1 MFSNSG
7 KGWMDN
13 AAVTIS
19 TGQQSHVFNV
29 VFCLFSTLKLPSTP
43 STERLLEPPPITPS
57 LTRRSFHSLRSK
69 SLLPPSDNSH
79 STGEFRYEK
88 TISPREWFEIRANDS
103 ISNKQ

>member
-29 VFCLFSTLKLPSTP
+29 VFCLFSTLKLPSTKFQHII
-43 STERLLEPPPITPS
+43 SVYTTDTIDYLINIT
-57 LTRRSFHSLRSK
+57 
-69 SLLPPSDNSH
+69 
-79 STGEFRYEK
+79 
-88 TISPREWFEIRANDS
+88 
-103 ISNKQ
+103 